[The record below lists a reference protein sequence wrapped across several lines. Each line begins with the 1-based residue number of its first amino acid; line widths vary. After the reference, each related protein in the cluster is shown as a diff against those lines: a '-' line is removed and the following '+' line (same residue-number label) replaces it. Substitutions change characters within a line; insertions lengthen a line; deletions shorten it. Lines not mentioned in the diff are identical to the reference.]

1 MLTDNKIKNLKPKDK
16 PYPTADANGLTLYT
30 LPTGSKSWR
39 LRYRFHGRAD
49 TLTLGKYPLISLK
62 EARNLK
68 ELYLSVLVKGIDP
81 KVYKKQQQTAQQ
93 DKLTFKGAFDT
104 WIDSHQAHEGGWGE
118 RTTKKLVS
126 AFEKHVFP
134 YVGNMYVEDMKTS
147 DIYEVLRRID
157 DKGRPEVLKKVKRLS
172 SRVFKDCVVKGIIE
186 YNPVANITNDNFRKQ
201 VVKHYATVT
210 SEDDIREL
218 LLLLET
224 YYQRGEYEVAAA
236 LNLAPYLMLRPGELV
251 QLTWKNI
258 EFKSKLIKINAH
270 DMKMRREHIVPMSG
284 HVQSILKEIKDLN
297 LSKNYVFPSSKKS
310 GSHIGA
316 ESLRAAI
323 DRLGIPR
330 GKFTTHGFR
339 SMASTRLNEMGFNRD
354 WIEAQ
359 LAHVD
364 SNTVRGIYN
373 NATYIEQRTKMME
386 QWANYL
392 DNLKSK

>member
-1 MLTDNKIKNLKPKDK
+1 
-16 PYPTADANGLTLYT
+16 
-30 LPTGSKSWR
+30 
-39 LRYRFHGRAD
+39 
-49 TLTLGKYPLISLK
+49 LGKYPSISLK

-68 ELYLSVLVKGIDP
+68 ELYLSVKAKGIDP
-81 KVYKKQQQTAQQ
+81 KVYQRQQKSSQQ
-93 DKLTFKGAFDT
+93 NKLTFKAAFDK
-104 WIDSHQAHEGGWGE
+104 WLDRHKEGWTE
-118 RTTKKLVS
+118 RTIKKQVS

-134 YVGNMYVEDMKTS
+134 YIGKMYVEDIRTS
-147 DIYEVLRRID
+147 DMLGLFRRMD
-157 DKGRPEVLKKVKRLS
+157 DKGISETLRKVKRWS
-172 SRVFKDCVVKGIIE
+172 SKVFEDCVIEGMIE
-186 YNPVANITNDNFRKQ
+186 YDPTAIIKNTQFSKQ

-224 YYQRGEYEVAAA
+224 YYQRGEYGVAVA

-251 QLTWKNI
+251 QLTWKSI
-258 EFKSKLIKINAH
+258 EFKNKLIRINAN
-270 DMKMRREHIVPMSG
+270 DMKMRREHIVPMSI

-297 LSKNYVFPSSKKS
+297 LSRKYVFPSSKKS
-310 GSHIGA
+310 GSPIGA

-373 NATYIEQRTKMME
+373 NATYIEQRTDMME
-386 QWANYL
+386 NWSNYL
-392 DNLKSK
+392 DKLKSQ

>member
-49 TLTLGKYPLISLK
+49 TLTLGKYPSISLK

-68 ELYLSVLVKGIDP
+68 ELYLSVLAKGVDP
-81 KVYKKQQQTAQQ
+81 KVYQRQQKSSQQ
-93 DKLTFKGAFDT
+93 NKLTFKAAFDK
-104 WIDSHQAHEGGWGE
+104 WLDRHKGGWTE
-118 RTTKKLVS
+118 RTVKKQVS

-134 YVGNMYVEDMKTS
+134 YIGRMYVEDIKTS
-147 DIYEVLRRID
+147 DMLDLLRRMD
-157 DKGRPEVLKKVKRLS
+157 DKGISETLKKVKRWS
-172 SRVFKDCVVKGIIE
+172 NKVFEDCVIAGMIE
-186 YNPVANITNDNFRKQ
+186 YDPTAIIKNTQFSKQ

-210 SEDDIREL
+210 SEDDIKAL
-218 LLLLET
+218 LLQLES
-224 YYQRGEYEVAAA
+224 YKQRGTYQVATA
-236 LNLAPYLMLRPGELV
+236 LNLAPYLMLRPGEICR
-251 QLTWKNI
+251 LTWENI
-258 EFKSKLIKINAH
+258 DFKSRLIRISAGS
-270 DMKMRREHIVPMSG
+270 MKMRREHVIPMSG

-297 LSKNYVFPSSKKS
+297 LSRKYVFPSSKMS

-373 NATYIEQRTKMME
+373 NAIYIEQRTDMMKK
-386 QWANYL
+386 WSNYL
-392 DNLKSK
+392 DKLKFN